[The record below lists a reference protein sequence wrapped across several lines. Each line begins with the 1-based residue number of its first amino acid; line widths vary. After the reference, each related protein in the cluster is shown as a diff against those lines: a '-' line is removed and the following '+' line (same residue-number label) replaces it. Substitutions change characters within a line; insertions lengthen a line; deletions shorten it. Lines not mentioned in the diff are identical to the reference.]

1 MDFKMQ
7 LARDLVAVI
16 PTIKKRSKVIVPDWQ
31 KSLHGEVVAI
41 GDNVVD
47 IAVGDKVVFGAAK
60 GMEAVYDGVA
70 VRIMKSKDV
79 DGILEGEYAVA
90 L

>member
-31 KSLHGEVVAI
+31 KSLAW
-41 GDNVVD
+41 
-47 IAVGDKVVFGAAK
+47 
-60 GMEAVYDGVA
+60 
-70 VRIMKSKDV
+70 
-79 DGILEGEYAVA
+79 
-90 L
+90 